1 MSRETSLFLV
11 CDFDHHISRTSISRL
26 KQTLYICNVIIAA
39 AVNCMEGIPSV
50 RYCADKL
57 CLSPNYLSY
66 LLKKE
71 TFLSVIKHIQQKN
84 AGYRQR
90 ACVHHAEV
98 YQRNLLRIVI
108 PLSAAFLLL
117 VQDTGGMYTE

>member
-1 MSRETSLFLV
+1 MFLV

-71 TFLSVIKHIQQKN
+71 KFLSVMKHIQQKKMLDI
-84 AGYRQR
+84 AKERVFITQKSISEIFY
-90 ACVHHAEV
+90 E
-98 YQRNLLRIVI
+98 L
-108 PLSAAFLLL
+108 
-117 VQDTGGMYTE
+117 

>member
-1 MSRETSLFLV
+1 MNRETSLFRV
-11 CDFDHHISRTSISRL
+11 CDFGHHISRTSISCL

-39 AVNCMEGIPSV
+39 TVNCMEGIPSV

-71 TFLSVIKHIQQKN
+71 TFLFGPETYSTKN

-90 ACVHHAEV
+90 ACVQHAEV
-98 YQRNLLRIVI
+98 YQRKSLTNWDSLIRSI
-108 PLSAAFLLL
+108 SAAGSRNWRD
-117 VQDTGGMYTE
+117 VH

>member
-39 AVNCMEGIPSV
+39 VVNCMEGIPSV

-71 TFLSVIKHIQQKN
+71 KFLSVMKHIQQKKCWISPKSVCSS
-84 AGYRQR
+84 RR
-90 ACVHHAEV
+90 S
-98 YQRNLLRIVI
+98 
-108 PLSAAFLLL
+108 LSAKSFTNCDSLICSISAAGSRYWRD
-117 VQDTGGMYTE
+117 VH